1 MISLSRVD
9 QRLLK
14 VLQRDA
20 RIAFADLAQEVG
32 LSTSACW
39 RKVRQL
45 EADGVIQGYAAQ
57 IDPKAVGV
65 AFDAFLSVSIDL
77 RQTAEFEAV
86 IASLDEVVGC
96 YAITG
101 EKDYLVHAMFS
112 SVGAFDHFVRHK
124 LSSLSSVENIT
135 SSLAFHTVKRER
147 NIPLGTD

>member
-1 MISLSRVD
+1 MISLSRTD
-9 QRLLK
+9 RRLLK

-45 EADGVIQGYAAQ
+45 EADGVIQGYRAQ
-57 IDPKAVGV
+57 INPRAVGIS
-65 AFDAFLSVSIDL
+65 FDAFLSVSIDL
-77 RQTAEFEAV
+77 NQTAAFETV
-86 IASLDEVVGC
+86 IASFDEVVGC

-101 EKDYLVHAMFS
+101 EKDYLLHAMFPD
-112 SVGAFDHFVRHK
+112 VEAFDHFVRHK
-124 LSSLSSVENIT
+124 LGSLSSIENIT

-147 NIPLGTD
+147 DIPLETG